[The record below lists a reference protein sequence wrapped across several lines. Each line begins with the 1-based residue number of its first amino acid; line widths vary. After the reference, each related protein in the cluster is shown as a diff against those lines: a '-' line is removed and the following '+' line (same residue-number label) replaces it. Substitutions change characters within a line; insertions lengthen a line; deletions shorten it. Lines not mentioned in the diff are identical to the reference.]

1 MSHNTMDTDV
11 SVAQGTNRVDS
22 IAEKRAKR
30 LLARVARGETLSNAA
45 NAERMSVAEINAVDS
60 PVRASLQQLIGTYFL
75 PPEARK
81 QMVRAGLNKLFID
94 NVSSEDPAAQKLALD
109 AAKQI
114 GADPEVGLT
123 QEVVGG
129 VVINIGELEGV
140 FAQLKTAPVPEV
152 SLGREPR
159 EDRVVEAEFY
169 DLPDGGSE
177 PASVSAVPDG
187 PGTGAETAGTGD
199 E

>member
-1 MSHNTMDTDV
+1 MNTMDTDV

-30 LLARVARGETLSNAA
+30 LLDRVSRGESLADAA
-45 NAERMSVAEINAVDS
+45 KAERMTVAEVNAVDS

-81 QMVRAGLNKLFID
+81 QMVRAGLNKLFMD
-94 NVSSEDPAAQKLALD
+94 NVSKEDPAAQKLALD

-123 QEVVGG
+123 QEVAGG
-129 VVINIGELEGV
+129 VIINIGELDGV
-140 FAQLKTAPVPEV
+140 FAQLRTAAIPEV
-152 SLGREPR
+152 SDGRESR
-159 EDRVVEAEFY
+159 EDRIVEAEFY

-177 PASVSAVPDG
+177 PAPVSVVPDG
-187 PGTGAETAGTGD
+187 PGAGAEAAGPGD

>member
-1 MSHNTMDTDV
+1 MSHEMDTEV
-11 SVAQGTNRVDS
+11 SLSPGTNKLNS
-22 IAEKRAKR
+22 IAERRAKR
-30 LLARVARGETLSNAA
+30 LLDRVARGETLSEAT
-45 NAERMSVAEINAVDS
+45 NAERMTVAELNKADS
-60 PVRASLQQLIGTYFL
+60 PVRASIQQLIGTYFL

-81 QMVRAGLNKLFID
+81 QLVRAGLNKIFIE
-94 NVSSEDPAAQKLALD
+94 NVSSDDPTAQKLALD

-152 SLGREPR
+152 NDGRGSR
-159 EDRVVEAEFY
+159 EDRVVEAEFL

-177 PASVSAVPDG
+177 PAPVPVVPDG
-187 PGTGAETAGTGD
+187 PGAGEETAGPGD

>member
-1 MSHNTMDTDV
+1 MSNSMDTDV
-11 SVAQGTNRVDS
+11 TISPGTNKLGS
-22 IAEKRAKR
+22 IAERRAKR
-30 LLARVARGETLSNAA
+30 LLDRVSRGESLADAA
-45 NAERMSVAEINAVDS
+45 KAERMTVAEVNAVDS

-81 QMVRAGLNKLFID
+81 QMVRAGMNKLFID
-94 NVSSEDPAAQKLALD
+94 NISSEDPAAQKLALD

-114 GADPEVGLT
+114 GSDPEVGLT
-123 QEVVGG
+123 QEITGG

-140 FAQLKTAPVPEV
+140 FAQLKTAPVPTV
-152 SLGREPR
+152 QDGRESR
-159 EDRVVEAEFY
+159 EDRIVEAEFQ

-177 PASVSAVPDG
+177 PASVSALSDG
-187 PGTGAETAGTGD
+187 PSAGAEAAGPGD